1 MRFLT
6 VKTLLSD
13 GRIFETLPFI
23 EIQYK
28 PEEPVY
34 KFEFITPDRKV
45 RSSARHLWAVWD
57 KQTRDIEMIRMDEIV
72 IEKHELLVQ
81 GWE

>member
-1 MRFLT
+1 MKT
-6 VKTLLSD
+6 VLPD

-23 EIQYK
+23 QIQYN

-34 KFEFITPDRKV
+34 KFEFVTSDRKV
-45 RSSARHLWAVWD
+45 KSSARHLWAVWD
-57 KQTRDIEMIRMDEIV
+57 KVSRDIDMVRMDEII

>member
-1 MRFLT
+1 M
-6 VKTLLSD
+6 KTILPD
-13 GRIFETLPFI
+13 GRVFETLPFLQ
-23 EIQYK
+23 IQYT

-34 KFEFITPDRKV
+34 KFEFVTPDRKV
-45 RSSARHLWAVWD
+45 KSSARHLWAVWD
-57 KQTRDIEMIRMDEIV
+57 KKKKDIDLIRMDEII